1 MERFAIRIAEEK
13 TNNDVCALC
22 GQAQKP
28 MVGPRLFLGASADPV
43 CRACGSSHAPEL
55 IALLDLARSAKRLG
69 KVCRHTLV
77 PPMESLLALARAAEE
92 YAHSSGKSLQHAA

>member
-1 MERFAIRIAEEK
+1 
-13 TNNDVCALC
+13 
-22 GQAQKP
+22 
-28 MVGPRLFLGASADPV
+28 LFLAESANLV
-43 CRACGSSHAPEL
+43 CHECGKGHAPQL

-92 YAHSSGKSLQHAA
+92 YAHSSALQRAA